1 MNALNGTGRRTIFRL
16 FESDTNHDDIAFKD
30 AGRDVS
36 WHAFGER
43 VGRLV
48 ELLAGRPENTW
59 AVCCENSLHFATS
72 LFALWL
78 SGKVPVF
85 PKNYQVGTLQRI
97 RGIVDAV
104 LRDTPAL
111 EQFPSIDVTQVK
123 GAALRGAQISSTAHA
138 IFFTSGSTAEPKQV
152 IKTAGHIQA
161 ELSVL
166 DELWGDAIR
175 GSLVVSSV
183 PCRHFYGNVFG
194 LLLPLVSGGI
204 IDTSLWDPI
213 SMIRSCGG
221 PRSVTWVSS
230 PATLG
235 RLPDV
240 VAVESLK
247 PGLKLVF
254 SAGGPLPIAV
264 PEEFRRA
271 LDFVPTEIYGSTETG
286 AIAWRRQPCDGLWTV
301 LPGVEVEQGDEGCI
315 RVRSPFLTDGNWLPL
330 GDRIQLRQQN
340 RFELVGRVDRFV
352 KIEERLLSLP
362 DMEARLR
369 ENSWLLDAAVT
380 TVDLPQ
386 PRRTIIAAAIILNDQ
401 GRDEL
406 KRQGPRGFAKSLK
419 KHLAQW
425 FEPVLLPRRW
435 RYPEKFPVNE
445 LGKLPADALQRLF
458 LDGAE

>member
-43 VGRLV
+43 VGGLV

-59 AVCCENSLHFATS
+59 AICCENSLHFATG

-78 SGKVPVF
+78 ARKVPVF
-85 PKNYQVGTLQRI
+85 PKNYQVGTLRRI
-97 RGIVDAV
+97 RESVDAV

-175 GSLVVSSV
+175 GSLVCSSG
-183 PCRHFYGNVFG
+183 PFRHFYGNVFG
-194 LLLPLVSGGI
+194 QLLPLLSGCI

-213 SMIRSCGG
+213 GMIRSCGG
-221 PRSVTWVSS
+221 PRSVTSGSS
-230 PATLG
+230 PTTLG

-240 VAVESLK
+240 VAVERLSS
-247 PGLKLVF
+247 GVQIGC
-254 SAGGPLPIAV
+254 SAARAFPIAV
-264 PEEFRRA
+264 
-271 LDFVPTEIYGSTETG
+271 
-286 AIAWRRQPCDGLWTV
+286 
-301 LPGVEVEQGDEGCI
+301 
-315 RVRSPFLTDGNWLPL
+315 
-330 GDRIQLRQQN
+330 
-340 RFELVGRVDRFV
+340 
-352 KIEERLLSLP
+352 
-362 DMEARLR
+362 
-369 ENSWLLDAAVT
+369 
-380 TVDLPQ
+380 
-386 PRRTIIAAAIILNDQ
+386 
-401 GRDEL
+401 
-406 KRQGPRGFAKSLK
+406 
-419 KHLAQW
+419 
-425 FEPVLLPRRW
+425 
-435 RYPEKFPVNE
+435 
-445 LGKLPADALQRLF
+445 
-458 LDGAE
+458 